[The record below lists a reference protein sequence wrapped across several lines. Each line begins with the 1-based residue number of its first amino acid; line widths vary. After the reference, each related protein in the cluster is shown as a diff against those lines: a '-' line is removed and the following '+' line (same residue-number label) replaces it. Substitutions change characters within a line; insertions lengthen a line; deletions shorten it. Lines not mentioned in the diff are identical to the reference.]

1 MKRGTTPTN
10 TFEVDRDLT
19 EAKVFI
25 TYSQNGKTVFE
36 KTGDDLVVTADK
48 IKCTLS
54 QTDTLALHEGMVEIQ
69 IRYIT
74 ELGAADASN
83 IIRTTAERI
92 LKDGE
97 IAYENGGE

>member
-10 TFEVDRDLT
+10 TFTVDRDLT
-19 EAKVFI
+19 EATVYV
-25 TYSQNGKTVFE
+25 TYSQNGNTVFE
-36 KTGDDLVVTADK
+36 KTNEDLTIDATT

-54 QTDTLALHEGMVEIQ
+54 QAETLALKEGMVEIQ

-97 IAYENGGE
+97 IDYEDGGE